1 MESNAAGRQNV
12 LNHNQV
18 TGLVVRRVIILSF
31 PERRKRLMFSIRCT
45 KLVFLLALLS
55 IPCVAQNKTTGAI
68 KGKVRVEKGSPSGVA
83 VILMQGEH
91 EVSQTS
97 TDKKGDFLLARVAP
111 GTYSVKFRKA
121 GLSVGTFDEVTVK
134 AGQTRGL
141 GDRLYLT
148 IDEGSIA
155 FIRGSVFTED
165 GRSVPGVR
173 VDLERMTGE
182 NSRKLDSRVTGET
195 GEFVFRLPPEAAK
208 YRVTLKAD
216 GTEPASK
223 EVEVETA
230 AVYRVALAYKKKS

>member
-1 MESNAAGRQNV
+1 M
-12 LNHNQV
+12 L
-18 TGLVVRRVIILSF
+18 
-31 PERRKRLMFSIRCT
+31 SIRWT
-45 KLVFLLALLS
+45 ILGLLLAALS
-55 IPCVAQNKTTGAI
+55 ITCVAQDKTTGAI
-68 KGKVRVEKGSPSGVA
+68 KGKVRVERGSPSGVA
-83 VILMQGEH
+83 VILMQGDQ
-91 EVSQTS
+91 EVSRTT
-97 TDKKGDFLLARVAP
+97 TDKRGDFLLSRIVP
-111 GTYSVKFRKA
+111 GSYSVKFRKA
-121 GLSVGTFDEVTVK
+121 GLAVGTFDEVTVR

-173 VDLERMTGE
+173 VDLERVSGE
-182 NSRKLDSRVTGET
+182 NSRKLDSRVTTET
-195 GEFVFRLPPEAAK
+195 GEFVFRLPPDAAK

-223 EVEVETA
+223 TVDVETA

>member
-1 MESNAAGRQNV
+1 MQA
-12 LNHNQV
+12 
-18 TGLVVRRVIILSF
+18 TGLDCSTRDNLYF
-31 PERRKRLMFSIRCT
+31 PEEEFRMFSIRCT
-45 KLVFLLALLS
+45 LLVFLLPLLVL
-55 IPCVAQNKTTGAI
+55 PCFAQDKKTGAI
-68 KGKVRVEKGSPSGVA
+68 KGKVRVEKGTPSGVA
-83 VILMQGEH
+83 VILMQGDQ
-91 EVSQTS
+91 EVERTT
-97 TDKKGDFLLARVAP
+97 TDKKGDFLLPHVAP

-121 GLSVGTFDEVTVK
+121 GLSVGTFDEVTIK

-155 FIRGSVFTED
+155 FIRGSVFAED

-173 VDLERMTGE
+173 VDLEKVSGQ

-195 GEFVFRLPPEAAK
+195 GEFVFRLPPEAAR

-223 EVEVETA
+223 EVEIETA

>member
-1 MESNAAGRQNV
+1 MTLTKSSFTAV
-12 LNHNQV
+12 LF
-18 TGLVVRRVIILSF
+18 LLLSF
-31 PERRKRLMFSIRCT
+31 SCF
-45 KLVFLLALLS
+45 
-55 IPCVAQNKTTGAI
+55 AQDKKTGAI

-83 VILMQGEH
+83 VILLQGDH
-91 EVSQTS
+91 EVSRTLS
-97 TDKKGDFLLARVAP
+97 DKRGDFVMSRVAP

-121 GLSVGTFDEVTVK
+121 GLSVGTIDDVTVR
-134 AGQTRGL
+134 AGQTRPL

-173 VDLERMTGE
+173 VDLARIINEKSTQ
-182 NSRKLDSRVTGET
+182 KLDSRVTGET
-195 GEFVFRLPPEAAK
+195 GEFVFRLPPETAK

-223 EVEVETA
+223 DVEVESA
-230 AVYRVALAYKKKS
+230 VVYRVALAYKKNPK